1 MIMQEKPYALPAG
14 ATRAATLTALSGTA
28 ATCTGI
34 GLARF
39 AYVPLFPAMVAAGW
53 VDGAEAGLLGAL
65 NLTGYLIGVGGVR
78 ALARRIS
85 VPRALDL
92 GMALAVLAFAAC
104 AWHGGLAWLG
114 LWRCLAG
121 IAGGMLMGLAGPSVQ
136 AVTPAERRGRA
147 GGMVLFGVGGGIIL
161 GAFLVPLLLQAGV
174 ASAWLGLAG
183 VALLLWLVMRRFW
196 PRPSVAETAPEGRA
210 PLSLGI
216 IIAYALSGA
225 GLVPPM
231 LYLSDLAARGRG
243 LGVELGAAMWVLF
256 GLGCIAGALV
266 GGRAVDLWGG
276 RLAIL
281 VWMVIQSI
289 ALALALP
296 TALWVLVPL
305 GLFSGFAALGITTV
319 ALSAARERAGAL
331 AGVVWVRVTAGFAVA
346 QAVAGFA
353 LAALFRA
360 SDESHMAVFA
370 AGLVLSL
377 LGLLVAWADW
387 RWRFA

>member
-1 MIMQEKPYALPAG
+1 MQGKGGNDARG
-14 ATRAATLTALSGTA
+14 ATLTALSGTV

-65 NLTGYLIGVGGVR
+65 NLTGYLIGVGFVR
-78 ALARRIS
+78 ALARRLG
-85 VPRALDL
+85 VPRALDM
-92 GMALAVLAFAAC
+92 GMAFAVLAFAAC

-114 LWRCLAG
+114 FWRCLAG
-121 IAGGMLMGLAGPSVQ
+121 ISGGMLMGLAGPSVQ
-136 AVTPAERRGRA
+136 AVTLPERRGRA

-161 GAFLVPLLLQAGV
+161 GAVLVPLLLKGGV
-174 ASAWLGLAG
+174 AMAWLGLA
-183 VALLLWLVMRRFW
+183 VVTLLLWLIMRPFW
-196 PRPSVAETAPEGRA
+196 PHPPVAETAPEGRA
-210 PLSLGI
+210 PPALGI
-216 IIAYALSGA
+216 TMAYALSGA

-243 LGVELGAAMWVLF
+243 LGVELGAGMWVLF
-256 GLGCIAGALV
+256 GLGCIAGAVL
-266 GGRAVDLWGG
+266 GGRVVDRWGG

-296 TALWVLVPL
+296 RALWVLVPL
-305 GLFSGFAALGITTV
+305 GLVSGFAALGITTV
-319 ALSAARERAGAL
+319 ALAAARERAGAL
-331 AGVVWVRVTAGFAVA
+331 AGVIWVRVTAGFAVA
-346 QAVAGFA
+346 QALAGFA

-360 SDESHMAVFA
+360 TDESHATVFA

-377 LGLLVAWADW
+377 AGLAVAWADW
-387 RWRFA
+387 RWRWN

>member
-1 MIMQEKPYALPAG
+1 MTGVNII
-14 ATRAATLTALSGTA
+14 ALSGTA

-65 NLTGYLIGVGGVR
+65 NLTGYLIGVGGAR
-78 ALARRIS
+78 ALARRIG

-92 GMALAVLAFAAC
+92 GMAFAVLAFAAC

-114 LWRCLAG
+114 FWRCLAG
-121 IAGGMLMGLAGPSVQ
+121 VSGGMLMGLAGPSVQ
-136 AVTPAERRGRA
+136 AVTPPERRGRA
-147 GGMVLFGVGGGIIL
+147 GGMVLFGVGGGITL
-161 GAFLVPLLLQAGV
+161 GAVMVPLLLQGGV
-174 ASAWLGLAG
+174 AMAWLGLAAI
-183 VALLLWLVMRRFW
+183 ALLLWVAMRPFW
-196 PRPSVAETAPEGRA
+196 PRPPLSETAPGGSVPPA
-210 PLSLGI
+210 LGI
-216 IIAYALSGA
+216 TLAYALSGA

-243 LGVELGAAMWVLF
+243 LGVELGAGMWVLF
-256 GLGCIAGALV
+256 GLGCIIGALL
-266 GGRAVDLWGG
+266 GGRAVERWGG
-276 RLAIL
+276 RFAIL

-296 TALWVLVPL
+296 RALWMLVPL
-305 GLFSGFAALGITTV
+305 GLVSGIAALGITTV
-319 ALSAARERAGAL
+319 ALAAARERAGAL
-331 AGVVWVRVTAGFAVA
+331 AGVIWVRVTAGFAIA
-346 QAVAGFA
+346 QALSGFA

-360 SDESHMAVFA
+360 TDESHAAVFA

-377 LGLLVAWADW
+377 AGLVVAWGDW
-387 RWRFA
+387 RWRWK

>member
-1 MIMQEKPYALPAG
+1 MTG
-14 ATRAATLTALSGTA
+14 ANIIALSGTA

-65 NLTGYLIGVGGVR
+65 NLTGYLIGVGGAR
-78 ALARRIS
+78 ALARRFG

-92 GMALAVLAFAAC
+92 GMAFAVLAFAAC

-114 LWRCLAG
+114 FWRCLAG
-121 IAGGMLMGLAGPSVQ
+121 VSGGMLMGLAGPSVQ
-136 AVTPAERRGRA
+136 AVTPPERRGRA
-147 GGMVLFGVGGGIIL
+147 GGMVLFGVGGGITL
-161 GAFLVPLLLQAGV
+161 GAVMVPLLLQGGV
-174 ASAWLGLAG
+174 AMAWLGLAAI
-183 VALLLWLVMRRFW
+183 ALLLWLAMRPFW
-196 PRPSVAETAPEGRA
+196 PRPPLSETAPEGSA
-210 PLSLGI
+210 PPALGI
-216 IIAYALSGA
+216 TLAYALSGA

-243 LGVELGAAMWVLF
+243 LGVELGAGMWVLF
-256 GLGCIAGALV
+256 GLGCIIGALL
-266 GGRAVDLWGG
+266 GGRAVERWGG
-276 RLAIL
+276 RFAIL

-296 TALWVLVPL
+296 RALWVLVPL
-305 GLFSGFAALGITTV
+305 GLVSGIAALGITTV
-319 ALSAARERAGAL
+319 ALAAARERAGAL
-331 AGVVWVRVTAGFAVA
+331 AGVIWVRVTAGFAIA
-346 QAVAGFA
+346 QALSGFA

-360 SDESHMAVFA
+360 TDESHAAVFA

-377 LGLLVAWADW
+377 AGLVFAWGDW
-387 RWRFA
+387 RWRWK

>member
-1 MIMQEKPYALPAG
+1 MTGVNII
-14 ATRAATLTALSGTA
+14 ALSGTA

-65 NLTGYLIGVGGVR
+65 NLTGYLIGVGGAR
-78 ALARRIS
+78 ALARRIG

-92 GMALAVLAFAAC
+92 GMAFAVLAFAAC

-114 LWRCLAG
+114 FWRCLAG
-121 IAGGMLMGLAGPSVQ
+121 VSGGMLMGLAGPSVQ
-136 AVTPAERRGRA
+136 AVTPPERRGRA
-147 GGMVLFGVGGGIIL
+147 GGMVLFGVGGGITL
-161 GAFLVPLLLQAGV
+161 GAVMVPLLLQGGV
-174 ASAWLGLAG
+174 AMAWLGLAAI
-183 VALLLWLVMRRFW
+183 ALLLWVAMRPFW
-196 PRPSVAETAPEGRA
+196 PRPPLSETAPEGSA
-210 PLSLGI
+210 PPALGI
-216 IIAYALSGA
+216 TLAYALSGA

-243 LGVELGAAMWVLF
+243 LGVELGAGMWVLF
-256 GLGCIAGALV
+256 GLGCIIGALL
-266 GGRAVDLWGG
+266 GGRAVERWGG
-276 RLAIL
+276 RFAIL

-296 TALWVLVPL
+296 RALWMLVPL
-305 GLFSGFAALGITTV
+305 GLVSGIAALGITTV
-319 ALSAARERAGAL
+319 ALAAARERAGAL
-331 AGVVWVRVTAGFAVA
+331 AGVIWVRVTAGFAIA
-346 QAVAGFA
+346 QALSGFA

-360 SDESHMAVFA
+360 TDESHAAVFA

-377 LGLLVAWADW
+377 AGLVVAWGDW
-387 RWRFA
+387 RWRWK

>member
-1 MIMQEKPYALPAG
+1 MTG
-14 ATRAATLTALSGTA
+14 ANIIALSGTA

-65 NLTGYLIGVGGVR
+65 NLTGYLIGVGGAR
-78 ALARRIS
+78 ALARRIG

-92 GMALAVLAFAAC
+92 GMAFAVLAFAAC

-114 LWRCLAG
+114 FWRCLAG
-121 IAGGMLMGLAGPSVQ
+121 VSGGMLMGLAGPSVQ
-136 AVTPAERRGRA
+136 AVTPPERRGRA
-147 GGMVLFGVGGGIIL
+147 GGMVLFGVGGGITL
-161 GAFLVPLLLQAGV
+161 GAVMVPLLLQGGV
-174 ASAWLGLAG
+174 AMAWLGLAAIALVLW
-183 VALLLWLVMRRFW
+183 VAMRPFW
-196 PRPSVAETAPEGRA
+196 PRPPLSETAPEGSA
-210 PLSLGI
+210 PPALGI
-216 IIAYALSGA
+216 TLAYALSGA

-243 LGVELGAAMWVLF
+243 LGVELGAGMWVLF
-256 GLGCIAGALV
+256 GLGCIAGALL
-266 GGRAVDLWGG
+266 GGRAVERWGG
-276 RLAIL
+276 RFAIL

-296 TALWVLVPL
+296 KALWVLVPL
-305 GLFSGFAALGITTV
+305 GLVSGIAALGITTV
-319 ALSAARERAGAL
+319 ALAAARERAGAL
-331 AGVVWVRVTAGFAVA
+331 AGVIWVRVTAGFAIA
-346 QAVAGFA
+346 QAVSGFA

-360 SDESHMAVFA
+360 TDESHAAVFA

-377 LGLLVAWADW
+377 AGLVVAWGDW
-387 RWRFA
+387 RWRWK

>member
-1 MIMQEKPYALPAG
+1 MALSL
-14 ATRAATLTALSGTA
+14 AAMKALTLIALSGTA

-78 ALARRIS
+78 ALARRVS
-85 VPRALDL
+85 VPRALDM
-92 GMALAVLAFAAC
+92 GMAFAVLAFAAC

-114 LWRCLAG
+114 FWRCLAG
-121 IAGGMLMGLAGPSVQ
+121 ISGGMLMGLAGPSVQ
-136 AVTPAERRGRA
+136 AVTPPERRGRA
-147 GGMVLFGVGGGIIL
+147 GGMVLFGVGGGITL
-161 GAFLVPLLLQAGV
+161 GALLVPLLLQGGV
-174 ASAWLGLAG
+174 AMAWLGLAA
-183 VALLLWLVMRRFW
+183 VACLLWLVMRPFW
-196 PRPSVAETAPEGRA
+196 PRPSAAETAPDGRA
-210 PLSLGI
+210 PPALGI

-243 LGVELGAAMWVLF
+243 LGVALGAGMWLLF

-266 GGRAVDLWGG
+266 GGRAVDRWGG

-296 TALWVLVPL
+296 AALWVLVPL
-305 GLFSGFAALGITTV
+305 GLVSGLAALGITTV
-319 ALSAARERAGAL
+319 ALAAARERAGAL
-331 AGVVWVRVTAGFAVA
+331 AGVIWVRVTAGFAVA
-346 QAVAGFA
+346 QALAGFA

-360 SDESHMAVFA
+360 TDESHAAVFA
-370 AGLVLSL
+370 AGLLFSL
-377 LGLLVAWADW
+377 AGLVVAWADW
-387 RWRFA
+387 RWRWN

>member
-1 MIMQEKPYALPAG
+1 MTG
-14 ATRAATLTALSGTA
+14 ANIIALSGTA

-65 NLTGYLIGVGGVR
+65 NLTGYLIGVGGAR
-78 ALARRIS
+78 ALARRIG

-92 GMALAVLAFAAC
+92 GMAFAVLAFAAC

-114 LWRCLAG
+114 FWRCLAG
-121 IAGGMLMGLAGPSVQ
+121 VSGGMLMGLAGPSVQ
-136 AVTPAERRGRA
+136 AVTPPERRGRA
-147 GGMVLFGVGGGIIL
+147 GGMVLFGVGGGITL
-161 GAFLVPLLLQAGV
+161 GAVMVPLLLQGGV
-174 ASAWLGLAG
+174 AMAWLGLAAI
-183 VALLLWLVMRRFW
+183 ALLLWLAMRPFW
-196 PRPSVAETAPEGRA
+196 PRPPLSETAPEGSA
-210 PLSLGI
+210 PPALGI
-216 IIAYALSGA
+216 TLAYALSGA

-243 LGVELGAAMWVLF
+243 LGVELGAGMWVLF
-256 GLGCIAGALV
+256 GLGCIIGALL
-266 GGRAVDLWGG
+266 GGRAVERWGG
-276 RLAIL
+276 RFAIL

-296 TALWVLVPL
+296 RALWVLVPL
-305 GLFSGFAALGITTV
+305 GLVSGIAALGITTV
-319 ALSAARERAGAL
+319 ALAAARERAGAL
-331 AGVVWVRVTAGFAVA
+331 AGVIWVRVTAGFAIA
-346 QAVAGFA
+346 QALSGFA

-360 SDESHMAVFA
+360 TDESHAAVFA

-377 LGLLVAWADW
+377 AGLVFAWGDW
-387 RWRFA
+387 RWRWK

>member
-1 MIMQEKPYALPAG
+1 MTG
-14 ATRAATLTALSGTA
+14 ANIIALSGTA

-65 NLTGYLIGVGGVR
+65 NLTGYLIGVGGAR
-78 ALARRIS
+78 ALARRIG

-92 GMALAVLAFAAC
+92 GMAFAVLAFAAC

-114 LWRCLAG
+114 FWRCLAG
-121 IAGGMLMGLAGPSVQ
+121 VSGGMLMGLAGPSVQ
-136 AVTPAERRGRA
+136 AVTPPERRGRA
-147 GGMVLFGVGGGIIL
+147 GGMVLFGVGGGITL
-161 GAFLVPLLLQAGV
+161 GAVMVPLLLQGGV
-174 ASAWLGLAG
+174 AMAWLGLAAIALVLW
-183 VALLLWLVMRRFW
+183 VAMRPFW
-196 PRPSVAETAPEGRA
+196 PRPPLSETAPEGSA
-210 PLSLGI
+210 PPALGI
-216 IIAYALSGA
+216 TLAYALSGA

-243 LGVELGAAMWVLF
+243 LGVELGAGMWVLF
-256 GLGCIAGALV
+256 GLGCIIGALL
-266 GGRAVDLWGG
+266 GGRAVERWGG
-276 RLAIL
+276 RFAIL

-296 TALWVLVPL
+296 RALWVLVPL
-305 GLFSGFAALGITTV
+305 GLVSGIAALGITTV
-319 ALSAARERAGAL
+319 ALAAARERAGAL
-331 AGVVWVRVTAGFAVA
+331 AGVIWVRVTAGFAIA
-346 QAVAGFA
+346 QALSGFA

-360 SDESHMAVFA
+360 TDESHAAVFA

-377 LGLLVAWADW
+377 AGLVVAWGDW
-387 RWRFA
+387 RWRWK

>member
-1 MIMQEKPYALPAG
+1 MTGVNII
-14 ATRAATLTALSGTA
+14 ALSGTA

-65 NLTGYLIGVGGVR
+65 NLTGYLIGVGGTR
-78 ALARRIS
+78 ALARRIG

-92 GMALAVLAFAAC
+92 GMAFAVLAFAAC

-114 LWRCLAG
+114 FWRCLAG
-121 IAGGMLMGLAGPSVQ
+121 VSGGMLMGLAGPSVQ
-136 AVTPAERRGRA
+136 AVTPPERRGRA
-147 GGMVLFGVGGGIIL
+147 GGMVLFGVGGGITL
-161 GAFLVPLLLQAGV
+161 GAVMVPLLLQGGV
-174 ASAWLGLAG
+174 AMAWLGLAAI
-183 VALLLWLVMRRFW
+183 ALLLWVAMRPFW
-196 PRPSVAETAPEGRA
+196 PRPPLSETAPGGSVPPA
-210 PLSLGI
+210 LGI
-216 IIAYALSGA
+216 TLAYALSGA

-243 LGVELGAAMWVLF
+243 LGVELGAGMWVLF
-256 GLGCIAGALV
+256 GLGCIIGALL
-266 GGRAVDLWGG
+266 GGRAVERWGG
-276 RLAIL
+276 RFAIL

-296 TALWVLVPL
+296 RALWMLVPL
-305 GLFSGFAALGITTV
+305 GLVSGIAALGITTV
-319 ALSAARERAGAL
+319 ALAAARERAGAL
-331 AGVVWVRVTAGFAVA
+331 AGVIWVRVTAGFAIA
-346 QAVAGFA
+346 QALSGFA

-360 SDESHMAVFA
+360 TDESHAAVFA

-377 LGLLVAWADW
+377 AGLVVAWGDW
-387 RWRFA
+387 RWRWK